1 MLKNI
6 IDDPALCDK
15 GEERMNWYRSQMP
28 LMASFKERYQK
39 EKPFSGKSLL
49 VCMHCEPKAAVRT
62 ETLLEAGV
70 ERIVFIGNLGSTKDD
85 IAAYLAT
92 KDRVTVMARKQDTL
106 EDLREY
112 VRLALEE
119 GPYDLFMDNG
129 AAIMQ
134 EYDPDSFSFL
144 GGIEETRSGRLILDE
159 KKIVPDFPLLVID
172 DSRVKRLI
180 ENETGVGQSVV
191 DGLMRQTGMLMG
203 GKKILV
209 IGYGWCGRGI
219 SQRLRALGAVT
230 YVYDTDYVA
239 MLKAKVEGHIVG
251 YLEDLLKEVEV
262 VITVTGRF
270 NVLRKEHLKY
280 MKDGCIVA
288 NAGHYNMEIDVQGF
302 EEDCLERKQVQE
314 GIEEFR
320 FEDKKI
326 FLLQKGNPLNLSS
339 GAGNPIEIMEL
350 GYALQLLS
358 LEEIVKNKDLKK
370 GIQDL
375 PESINQEAARLS
387 LHLD

>member
-15 GEERMNWYRSQMP
+15 GKERMNWYRSQMP

-39 EKPFSGKSLL
+39 EKPFSGKNLL

-62 ETLLEAGV
+62 ETLMEAGV

-85 IAAYLAT
+85 IAAYLAA

>member
-85 IAAYLAT
+85 IAAYLAA

>member
-6 IDDPALCDK
+6 INDPTLCEK

-28 LMASFKERYQK
+28 LMASFKERYRK
-39 EKPFSGKSLL
+39 EKAFSGKSLL
-49 VCMHCEPKAAVRT
+49 ICMHCEPKAAVRT
-62 ETLLEAGV
+62 EALLEAGV

-85 IAAYLAT
+85 IAAYLAA
-92 KDRVTVMARKQDTL
+92 KDRVTVMAKKQDTL

-270 NVLRKEHLKY
+270 SVLKKEHLKY
-280 MKDGCIVA
+280 MKDGCVVA
-288 NAGHYNMEIDVQGF
+288 NAGHYNMEIDVKGF
-302 EEDCLERKQVQE
+302 AEDCLERRQVQE

-320 FEDKKI
+320 YEDKRI
-326 FLLQKGNPLNLSS
+326 FLLQRGNPLNLSS

-358 LEEIVKNKDLKK
+358 LEEIVKNRELKK

-375 PESINQEAARLS
+375 PENINQEAARLS

>member
-15 GEERMNWYRSQMP
+15 GKERMNWYRSQMP

-129 AAIMQ
+129 AAVMQ

-375 PESINQEAARLS
+375 PENINQEAARLS

>member
-15 GEERMNWYRSQMP
+15 GKERMNWYRSQMP

-129 AAIMQ
+129 AAVMQ

>member
-1 MLKNI
+1 MTQKTQINRDLPQQIRSKGRSSGSSEDRTGSINEPPQIPAGQNSTSINTELK
-6 IDDPALCDK
+6 D
-15 GEERMNWYRSQMP
+15 Q
-28 LMASFKERYQK
+28 
-39 EKPFSGKSLL
+39 
-49 VCMHCEPKAAVRT
+49 
-62 ETLLEAGV
+62 
-70 ERIVFIGNLGSTKDD
+70 
-85 IAAYLAT
+85 
-92 KDRVTVMARKQDTL
+92 L
-106 EDLREY
+106 EDL
-112 VRLALEE
+112 
-119 GPYDLFMDNG
+119 
-129 AAIMQ
+129 
-134 EYDPDSFSFL
+134 
-144 GGIEETRSGRLILDE
+144 SGRLILDE

-191 DGLMRQTGMLMG
+191 DGLMRQTGMLLG

-375 PESINQEAARLS
+375 PENINQEAARLS